1 MQQIDNEK
9 FGKFITELR
18 KEKNLTQ
25 KELADQLFVSDKTV
39 SKWERGASF
48 PNVVL
53 LIPIAECLGVSVTE
67 LLMGEYLDRHD
78 MIQHDDVDNM
88 VSYSL
93 ESSVKAMVSYNKRKW
108 KIIWGISCF
117 IVILECLYLLVS
129 TYPLEHIRGIACV
142 SGVMMIFAL
151 WACVYAREL
160 PSFYDENRINYV
172 SQGIFRI
179 HIPGLT
185 FNNSNWPEIIK
196 LLRFDSL
203 CMAVGT
209 PLFYHISILMGGYQ
223 LFDNIKLYALWIVIL
238 ISIGV
243 VYYIGKKYE

>member
-67 LLMGEYLDRHD
+67 LLMGEHLDRHD
-78 MIQHDDVDNM
+78 MIQHDDVNEI

-93 ESSVKAMVSYNKRKW
+93 ESTVKDLINYNKRKW
-108 KIIWGISCF
+108 QVSWSVSLIIVLIEFLFLWLSDYPIEDIQGI
-117 IVILECLYLLVS
+117 VY
-129 TYPLEHIRGIACV
+129 V
-142 SGVMMIFAL
+142 SGIMVIFSSWGCFFAK
-151 WACVYAREL
+151 EL
-160 PSFYDENRINYV
+160 PKFYDEQKVNFV

-179 HIPGLT
+179 HMPGLV
-185 FNNSNWPEIIK
+185 FNNSNWPKI
-196 LLRFDSL
+196 LNALRFFSL
-203 CMAVGT
+203 IIAIGT
-209 PLFYHISILMGGYQ
+209 PLYYYDSILIGGHD
-223 LFDNIKLYALWIVIL
+223 LFENLNIYAASIVIL
-238 ISIGV
+238 IIIGSI
-243 VYYIGKKYE
+243 YYLGKKYE